1 MSSANLKQ
9 LWSGL
14 MYGQF
19 EEYDAIN
26 SQLVVSPAMR
36 GEYFLRFPF
45 VVYVMVRPWGLWC
58 GRVNAYPLPRNVC
71 AARF

>member
-26 SQLVVSPAMR
+26 SQLVVSPTMR

-45 VVYVMVRPWGLWC
+45 VIYVMVRPRGCW
-58 GRVNAYPLPRNVC
+58 RIKPNAVFFRP
-71 AARF
+71 